1 MSKRDPLAAIPDAE
15 AVRHRL
21 QLVLE
26 EARKLKIVL
35 RTAEEIEREGENAK
49 AGRQPQGVVDAK

>member
-1 MSKRDPLAAIPDAE
+1 MGRRDPLAAIPDAE

-26 EARKLKIVL
+26 EARKLQIVL
-35 RTAEEIEREGENAK
+35 RTAEELEREQEGGDEDEN
-49 AGRQPQGVVDAK
+49 